1 MIANQARTVSA
12 RPEER
17 VPPAQTSR
25 PMTLTLTIENET
37 NLPDGGPLSVTIK
50 GKRGIDIGR
59 DAHLDW
65 TLPDPSR
72 FISGKHCEVRYKD
85 GGYWL
90 HDVSTNGTFL
100 NGADHRMQTPHLLR
114 DGDRFVVGN
123 YIVAAKVDGDGTA
136 SGDAAAPVAAPAI
149 DYVELWTNHGEVAP
163 PIAAKEL
170 RPPQARAPA
179 GPDFL
184 DWAFDIPDAPRTP
197 PQASPRAKPALD
209 RDMDW
214 AAGRPSS
221 LPAAPPAQP
230 PMPAPRRPS
239 AAETAKSPWD
249 EGVPDR
255 DAAASSPPP
264 RAPVA
269 EAAPSPKS
277 TPAPAPGE
285 TGSADAFLRQLA
297 RSAGL
302 ADDLFTRS
310 DTGELARQLG
320 GVLRVVSENLRQ
332 LLSARAQSKQLAR
345 SASHTMVQAIGN
357 NPLKFAPSTEDA
369 MRIMFGPPTQS
380 YLDATRA
387 IEQSFAD
394 LKQHQI
400 KTYSAMQHAL
410 AALTADLGP
419 RAIEDSTPDDR
430 GFAGVLASR
439 KARLWEAYVARW
451 QARVREDERGP
462 VEAFMLHFAEYY
474 DRDAAAPTPS
484 RRPAEASQPHGTQT
498 GKDDVLA

>member
-1 MIANQARTVSA
+1 
-12 RPEER
+12 
-17 VPPAQTSR
+17 
-25 PMTLTLTIENET
+25 MTLTLTIENET
-37 NLPDGGPLSVTIK
+37 RLPDGGPLSVTVQ

-65 TLPDPSR
+65 TLPDSSR

-100 NGADHRMQTPHLLR
+100 NGADHRMQAPHRLR

-123 YIVAAKVDGDGTA
+123 YIVVAKVDGDGTA
-136 SGDAAAPVAAPAI
+136 SRDAAAPAAAPAV

-184 DWAFDIPDAPRTP
+184 DWAVDIPEP
-197 PQASPRAKPALD
+197 PQAAPRAAPARD

-214 AAGRPSS
+214 AAGKPSA
-221 LPAAPPAQP
+221 PPTAAPAPP

-239 AAETAKSPWD
+239 PAETAKSPWD

-269 EAAPSPKS
+269 EAAPSPRS
-277 TPAPAPGE
+277 TPVPGE
-285 TGSADAFLRQLA
+285 TASAEAFLRQLA

-345 SASHTMVQAIGN
+345 SASHTMVQAIAN

-387 IEQSFAD
+387 IEQTFAD

-410 AALTADLGP
+410 GALMADLGP
-419 RAIEDSTPDDR
+419 RAIEEGTPDYR
-430 GFAGVLASR
+430 GVSGLLTSR
-439 KARLWEAYVARW
+439 KARLWDAYLARW
-451 QARVREDERGP
+451 QAKVRADERGP
-462 VEAFMLHFAEYY
+462 IEAFMLHFAEYY

-498 GKDDVLA
+498 GKDDVLAQ

>member
-1 MIANQARTVSA
+1 
-12 RPEER
+12 
-17 VPPAQTSR
+17 
-25 PMTLTLTIENET
+25 MTLTLTIENET
-37 NLPDGGPLSVTIK
+37 SLPDGGPLSVTVQ

-100 NGADHRMQTPHLLR
+100 NGADNRMQAPHRLR
-114 DGDRFVVGN
+114 DGDRFLVGN
-123 YIVAAKVDGDGTA
+123 YIVAAKVDGDGAASRDTA
-136 SGDAAAPVAAPAI
+136 APAAAPAV
-149 DYVELWTNHGEVAP
+149 DYVELWTNDGEVAP
-163 PIAAKEL
+163 PINAKEL

-179 GPDFL
+179 MPDFL
-184 DWAFDIPDAPRTP
+184 DWAVDVPDPPRAP
-197 PQASPRAKPALD
+197 PQATPRADPALD

-221 LPAAPPAQP
+221 LPATPPAP
-230 PMPAPRRPS
+230 APIPAPRRP
-239 AAETAKSPWD
+239 APAETAKSPWD
-249 EGVPDR
+249 EGVPER
-255 DAAASSPPP
+255 DASASSPAPS
-264 RAPVA
+264 APVA
-269 EAAPSPKS
+269 ETSPPARP
-277 TPAPAPGE
+277 TPAPALGE

-302 ADDLFTRS
+302 ADDLFTRG
-310 DTGELARQLG
+310 DTAELARQLG

-410 AALTADLGP
+410 GALMADLGP
-419 RAIEDSTPDDR
+419 RAIDESTPDDR

-451 QARVREDERGP
+451 QAKVREDERGP

-474 DRDAAAPTPS
+474 DRDPAAPMHV
-484 RRPAEASQPHGTQT
+484 RRPADASQLHGTQT
-498 GKDDVLA
+498 GKDDVLAQ

>member
-184 DWAFDIPDAPRTP
+184 DWAVDIPDAPRTP

-410 AALTADLGP
+410 AALMADLGP

-439 KARLWEAYVARW
+439 KARLWESYVARW